1 MKSYVVLLRAVNVGG
16 NNKIKMSD
24 LKQQLLNANFTNV
37 KTYIQSGNIILST
50 NLDEQHIINK
60 ISKIIQ
66 DHFSLAIS
74 VFVITINDLK
84 TAINNNP
91 FATINDTKNIYFTFF
106 NDNISIEKQLDLK
119 QIDIK
124 NEKWQIVNNILYYY
138 LPEGMSNS
146 KLTNSFI
153 EKKWKVLST
162 GRNLNTILKL
172 NDLINS
178 E

>member
-1 MKSYVVLLRAVNVGG
+1 MKSYVVLLRAINVGG

-50 NLDEQHIINK
+50 NLDEQQIINK

-66 DHFSLAIS
+66 DHFSLTIS
-74 VFVITINDLK
+74 VFAITINDLEA
-84 TAINNNP
+84 AINNNP
-91 FATINDTKNIYFTFF
+91 FATINDPKNIYFTFF
-106 NDNISIEKQLDLK
+106 NDDISIEKQLDLK
-119 QIDIK
+119 QIDTK
-124 NEKWQIVNNILYYY
+124 DEKWQIINNILYYY
-138 LPEGMSNS
+138 LPNGMSNS
-146 KLTNSFI
+146 KLTNSFF

-172 NDLINS
+172 NDLLNS